1 MGLLLAQSLDPALAG
16 PGEVLEEE
24 VVQQDLEDLG
34 YEVPEHWDVLQRES
48 VWLRYSSWAFQSF
61 RRAWAASGEG
71 F

>member
-1 MGLLLAQSLDPALAG
+1 
-16 PGEVLEEE
+16 
-24 VVQQDLEDLG
+24 VQQDLEDLG